1 MTELLSVVLLLVED
15 EALIRIHLD
24 EELRDAGFDL
34 LVVRDGAQAMTELD
48 GDAARF
54 RGLITDIR
62 LGTGPTGWDI
72 ARHARE
78 LVPGIPVV
86 YMSGDSAHEWGSR
99 GVPESV
105 MVAKPFVAVQIIA
118 AITTLLN
125 EAGSSLA

>member
-1 MTELLSVVLLLVED
+1 LDPSILILLVED
-15 EALIRIHLD
+15 EALIRMQLE

-34 LVVRDGAQAMTELD
+34 VTAQDGARAMTELET
-48 GDAARF
+48 DAARF
-54 RGLITDIR
+54 RGVVTDIR
-62 LGTGPTGWDI
+62 LGAGPSGWEI
-72 ARHARE
+72 VRHARE

-86 YMSGDSAHEWGSR
+86 YMSGDSAHEWGSQ

-105 MVAKPFVAVQIIA
+105 MVAKPFVTVQIIT